1 MTCSGLVVVLIS
13 KLCDVIIK
21 ASGTVISVVSPALT
35 SLPAKSNSALIR
47 NVAHCPNSQ
56 SRLPPSLLVTL
67 IFLIVST
74 NFPLTVT
81 PGVSAEVRFRPKAKS
96 MATKQ
101 RTNEKILIFLVFCF
115 ILSSLFIKIQVPK
128 HQYLITFNDMDT
140 LYHICF
146 QSKLSVET
154 QPPLHHF
161 ILERNILI
169 TKLSSTQEIIAK
181 FMRYFK

>member
-1 MTCSGLVVVLIS
+1 MTSFVLTSRIS
-13 KLCDVIIK
+13 KLCDVMIK
-21 ASGTVISVVSPALT
+21 ASGTVMSVVSPFLT
-35 SLPAKSNSALIR
+35 FLPAKLKSALIR

-101 RTNEKILIFLVFCF
+101 RTNEKILIFLFF
-115 ILSSLFIKIQVPK
+115 ILSSLFIKKLVPN
-128 HQYLITFNDMDT
+128 HQYLITFNDMD
-140 LYHICF
+140 LSNPICW
-146 QSKLSVET
+146 
-154 QPPLHHF
+154 
-161 ILERNILI
+161 
-169 TKLSSTQEIIAK
+169 
-181 FMRYFK
+181 

>member
-1 MTCSGLVVVLIS
+1 MTSFVLTSRIS
-13 KLCDVIIK
+13 KLCDVMIK
-21 ASGTVISVVSPALT
+21 ASGTVRSVVSLFLT
-35 SLPAKSNSALIR
+35 FLPAKSKSALIR

-101 RTNEKILIFLVFCF
+101 RTNEKILIFLFF
-115 ILSSLFIKIQVPK
+115 ILSSLFIKKLVPSY
-128 HQYLITFNDMDT
+128 QCLITLKDRNVQ
-140 LYHICF
+140 I
-146 QSKLSVET
+146 QSVGNK
-154 QPPLHHF
+154 
-161 ILERNILI
+161 N
-169 TKLSSTQEIIAK
+169 
-181 FMRYFK
+181 

>member
-21 ASGTVISVVSPALT
+21 ASGTVMSVVSPFLT
-35 SLPAKSNSALIR
+35 FLPAKLKSALIR

-101 RTNEKILIFLVFCF
+101 RTNEKILIFLFF
-115 ILSSLFIKIQVPK
+115 ILSSLFIKKLVPN
-128 HQYLITFNDMDT
+128 HQYLITFNDMD
-140 LYHICF
+140 LSNPICW
-146 QSKLSVET
+146 
-154 QPPLHHF
+154 
-161 ILERNILI
+161 
-169 TKLSSTQEIIAK
+169 
-181 FMRYFK
+181 

>member
-1 MTCSGLVVVLIS
+1 MTSSTFAWAIMSFVLIS
-13 KLCDVIIK
+13 RISKLSELIIN

-35 SLPAKSNSALIR
+35 SLPAKSKSALIR
-47 NVAHCPNSQ
+47 NVAHCANSQ

-101 RTNEKILIFLVFCF
+101 RTNEKILIFLFF
-115 ILSSLFIKIQVPK
+115 ILSSLFIK
-128 HQYLITFNDMDT
+128 N
-140 LYHICF
+140 
-146 QSKLSVET
+146 
-154 QPPLHHF
+154 
-161 ILERNILI
+161 
-169 TKLSSTQEIIAK
+169 
-181 FMRYFK
+181 

>member
-101 RTNEKILIFLVFCF
+101 RTNEKILIFLFF
-115 ILSSLFIKIQVPK
+115 ILSSLFIKKLVPN
-128 HQYLITFNDMDT
+128 HQYLITFNDMD
-140 LYHICF
+140 LSNPICW
-146 QSKLSVET
+146 
-154 QPPLHHF
+154 
-161 ILERNILI
+161 
-169 TKLSSTQEIIAK
+169 
-181 FMRYFK
+181 

>member
-101 RTNEKILIFLVFCF
+101 RTNEKILIFLFF
-115 ILSSLFIKIQVPK
+115 ILSSLFIKKLVPN
-128 HQYLITFNDMDT
+128 HQYLITFNDMD
-140 LYHICF
+140 LSNHICW
-146 QSKLSVET
+146 
-154 QPPLHHF
+154 
-161 ILERNILI
+161 
-169 TKLSSTQEIIAK
+169 
-181 FMRYFK
+181 